1 MIIKLSI
8 ASFTHT
14 IFLPHFMKKLLCWL
28 LMSSAIAAIAQ
39 PKPPKVCYEIFVRSF
54 ADSNGDGLGDING
67 ITSKLDYL
75 KNLGV
80 DALWLTP
87 VSKSPSY
94 HKYDVVDYKS
104 IDPEYG
110 TLDDYKRLI
119 REAHKRGIL
128 IIKDFV
134 INHSSDQH
142 PWFLAAKTS
151 PTSPFRAY
159 YNWLPPKTIDSLGI
173 ATREA
178 AGGSWELTP
187 WHFAN
192 PGDTEKYYGLFTGT
206 MPDLNYDNPK
216 LRQEIYQIGQWWL
229 TEVGVDGFRL
239 DAAKHI
245 YPDWEAP
252 KSHAFWQ
259 EFRREMER
267 VKPNVYLIGEVWTTA
282 DKVAPY
288 FKGLPANFNI
298 DTHLML
304 HRILKNGKDEGL
316 VNKLIKDYRTYA
328 TANPNFIDAPIL
340 SNHDGTRIG
349 TIVEG
354 NLNKMKLAANLL
366 LTLPGEPYLYY
377 GEEIGMLGDKPDEN
391 IREPFLWTSQSTDK
405 TRPNWMQPRFSTDA
419 TVRPL
424 AVQEKDPNSLYNHY
438 KKLIA
443 FRKSQPALYQ
453 VVPANIQETDLQ
465 QEGIIS
471 FVRTHSS
478 GNLLVIQNVTNQP
491 QTILLTS
498 ATKGFQKVLLQTTSA
513 KTSPKAIEL
522 GAYGLVVLKR

>member
-1 MIIKLSI
+1 MKRFILSLF
-8 ASFTHT
+8 AGA
-14 IFLPHFMKKLLCWL
+14 L
-28 LMSSAIAAIAQ
+28 AIGQAAYAQ
-39 PKPPKVCYEIFVRSF
+39 PKTPKVCYEIFVRSF
-54 ADSNGDGLGDING
+54 ADSNGDGLGDLNG
-67 ITSKLDYL
+67 ITAKLDYL

-87 VSKSPSY
+87 ISKSPTY

-119 REAHKRGIL
+119 QEAHKRGIL
-128 IIKDFV
+128 VFKDFV
-134 INHSSDQH
+134 INHSSSEH
-142 PWFLAAKTS
+142 PWFVSAKGSKTS
-151 PTSPFRAY
+151 PYRNY

-192 PGDTEKYYGLFTGT
+192 KGDDEKYYGLFTGM

-216 LRQEIYQIGQWWL
+216 LRREIYEIGKWWL
-229 TEVGVDGFRL
+229 QDIGVDGFRL

-259 EFRREMER
+259 EFYKEMAS
-267 VKPNVYLIGEVWTTA
+267 VKPEVYLIGEVWTTP

-298 DTHLML
+298 DAHLKL
-304 HRILKNGKDEGL
+304 HEILKTGNERGFIK
-316 VNKLIKDYRTYA
+316 KLISDYKTYA
-328 TANPNFIDAPIL
+328 AANPNFIDAPIL

-349 TIVEG
+349 TVVGGDI
-354 NLNKMKLAANLL
+354 NKMKAAANLL

-377 GEEIGMLGDKPDEN
+377 GEEIGMLGEKPDEFL
-391 IREPFLWTSQSTDK
+391 REPFLWTAQATDK
-405 TRPNWMQPRFSTDA
+405 SRPTWEKPRFSNDQ

-424 AVQEKDPNSLYNHY
+424 SVQEADPNSLYNHY

-443 FRKSQPALYQ
+443 FRKSQPALVQ
-453 VVPANIQETDLQ
+453 VTPVNLAESGID
-465 QEGIIS
+465 QEGVLS
-471 FVRTHSS
+471 FIRPHQK
-478 GNLLVIQNVTNQP
+478 GNLVIIQNLTGEMK
-491 QTILLTS
+491 TIPFSST
-498 ATKGFQKVLLQTTSA
+498 TKSYKKVLFRTNSANVVKDALQ
-513 KTSPKAIEL
+513 L
-522 GAYGLVVLKR
+522 GAYGMAVLTK